1 MENNI
6 TSLGQYMEIIATLYN
21 EHPDR
26 FVNPISNPFIFRGT
40 CDHTYS
46 LLPSAFRKQKHKIS
60 GTEQE
65 IEKYT
70 YKSFDNE
77 RGILASF
84 IVEASGY
91 VDIPQEDLRRWAEY
105 AQHYGVPT
113 RFLDWTNSHLVALY
127 FACKDKVGLDG
138 AVWLLNQWEYIAFFS
153 SMYISK
159 ELPPTKDEII
169 SELLRGTSEVELP
182 ICYLPC
188 YVDSHM
194 SAQGSSFMVW
204 GIKEEPLETL
214 LKDRYCDIGSLSAIS
229 WENLK
234 PAILF
239 KVTIPANYK
248 QKLLRE
254 LDLAGISEKTLFPG
268 LDGIGRYIERRF
280 RFNYEEFPDYVFK
293 DFPNYTG

>member
-1 MENNI
+1 MSLKNNI
-6 TSLGQYMEIIATLYN
+6 TSLGQYIEVIANLYN

-26 FVNPISNPFIFRGT
+26 LFNPISNPFIFRGT

-46 LLPSAFRKQKHKIS
+46 LLPSIFRKQKHKRP
-60 GTEQE
+60 GTEHE

-70 YKSFDNE
+70 YKSFGNE
-77 RGILASF
+77 RGILTSF

-91 VDIPQEDLRRWAEY
+91 VDIPPEDLLRWAEY

-127 FACKDKVGLDG
+127 FACKDKLEQDG
-138 AVWLLNQWEYIAFFS
+138 AVWLLNQWEYNTFFKGFS
-153 SMYISK
+153 Q
-159 ELPPTKDEII
+159 TRGEII
-169 SELLRGTSEVELP
+169 SDLLSGTSEVEFP
-182 ICYLPC
+182 FCYLPC
-188 YVDSHM
+188 YVDTRM
-194 SAQGSSFMVW
+194 SAQGSKFMVW
-204 GIKEEPLETL
+204 GIKEEALEIL
-214 LKDRYCDIGSLSAIS
+214 LKDRYCDIGSLSDII

-234 PAILF
+234 SAILF
-239 KVTIPANYK
+239 KITIPANCK

-280 RFNYEEFPDYVFK
+280 RFNYEEFPDYAFK
-293 DFPNYTG
+293 DIPNYTGQ